1 MYFKNNFLAIFSLI
15 LVLPFSTAQCVR
27 SFLAMNIIKSKS
39 RNRLKDILM
48 SLMLL
53 YTGVDFEKASM
64 DFDKMSKKV
73 ARSVWKYNKKTAS
86 ASADYMRSI
95 V

>member
-1 MYFKNNFLAIFSLI
+1 MGTAI
-15 LVLPFSTAQCVR
+15 
-27 SFLAMNIIKSKS
+27 
-39 RNRLKDILM
+39 
-48 SLMLL
+48 
-53 YTGVDFEKASM
+53 DFEKTSM